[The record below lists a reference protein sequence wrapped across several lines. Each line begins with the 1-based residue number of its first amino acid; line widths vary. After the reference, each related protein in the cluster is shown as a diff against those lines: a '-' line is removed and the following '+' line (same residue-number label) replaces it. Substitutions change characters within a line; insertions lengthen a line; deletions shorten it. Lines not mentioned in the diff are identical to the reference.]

1 MFIFFSHL
9 KLAFFN
15 FRKFRKL
22 KDIFKTFL
30 NWTLPTVQRIS
41 FWLFSVPLTAT
52 LWKDKWLGIFINAFC
67 HHSQGSIRLGPSL
80 CPSSRNLLMS
90 QYNSQGND
98 SNPPLTFPHWHKF
111 MYSQC
116 YIRNKHKRFPPWKK
130 QAKWFGAARDEYLQI
145 NHRSKKKNLENWHL
159 LSAFYMPNTTRSLIY
174 VIFD

>member
-52 LWKDKWLGIFINAFC
+52 LWKDKWLGIFINAFW

-80 CPSSRNLLMS
+80 CPSSRNLLMIPILLS
-90 QYNSQGND
+90 CFPIGINSCILNATLEINTKDFPLEKSKQND
-98 SNPPLTFPHWHKF
+98 SEL
-111 MYSQC
+111 
-116 YIRNKHKRFPPWKK
+116 
-130 QAKWFGAARDEYLQI
+130 
-145 NHRSKKKNLENWHL
+145 LE
-159 LSAFYMPNTTRSLIY
+159 MNTCR
-174 VIFD
+174 